1 MNAKYLCSVY
11 AIAGMIALEVSLA
24 QACSVCISGENDPTA
39 GGFNAS
45 VLFLLATPYLVFGTI
60 GAVLYVAYR
69 RAVAKRDNEGEETMA
84 PIVLSQEE
92 SAR

>member
-1 MNAKYLCSVY
+1 MKAKHLYGLY
-11 AIAGMIALEVSLA
+11 AVAVTIAHKASLA
-24 QACSVCISGENDPTA
+24 HACSVCITGENDPTA

-60 GAVLYVAYR
+60 GAVLFVAYR
-69 RAVAKRDNEGEETMA
+69 RAVAKRDSESEEMTA
-84 PIVLSQEE
+84 SIVLSQEE

>member
-1 MNAKYLCSVY
+1 MKAKVLGVACGVLV
-11 AIAGMIALEVSLA
+11 ALA
-24 QACSVCISGENDPTA
+24 QRAYACSVCITGENDPTA

-60 GAVLYVAYR
+60 GTVLFVAYR
-69 RAVAKRDNEGEETMA
+69 RAVAKRDNESQETVA
-84 PIVLSQEE
+84 PIALNQEE